1 MNFGLAIEALKSG
14 KNVARTGW
22 NGKDSYLFLVKGGD
36 LSESFDDCEDS
47 IALKTAHD
55 TVVIG
60 WIPRQTDILAE
71 DWYLY
76 SK

>member
-1 MNFGLAIEALKSG
+1 MNFGYAIEALKSG

-22 NGKDSYLFLVKGGD
+22 NSKDMYLFLMKGWE

-60 WIPRQTDILAE
+60 WIPNQTDMLAE
-71 DWYLY
+71 DWCLY